1 MTPVSMNTINLF
13 LVDDHAVLREGLKRL
28 IDAEEDMHVV
38 GEAWDGLQAV
48 ELILAARPHVVVL
61 DISMP
66 GLNGVEVTRRLK
78 AACPEVKVLV
88 LTVHEDKSY
97 SRELLEA
104 GALGY
109 MLKRAAA
116 EELVVAIRKVA
127 SGNIYVDARV
137 TEDLVNSLFATPDP
151 AGPVFEKLSERE
163 LTVLRLIAQGYSNKE
178 IGGQIGVSVKTVE
191 TYKSRAM
198 EKLHLRSRVDIVR
211 HAHKQ
216 GWLHEGGLPKTPT
229 N

>member
-137 TEDLVNSLFATPDP
+137 TEDLVNSLFATPDL

-229 N
+229 K